1 MELTDASWMP
11 VAALPTAGA
20 PQPYRPTLLIADDEA
35 GPRESLKI
43 VFRDRYYCHIV
54 TGGRAAI
61 DYARQNPV
69 DIAVLDIA
77 MPDMKGTDV
86 LRELKTLDPDIECI
100 MLTGYE
106 TIETARAAVR
116 YGAADY
122 LSKPFDVFTMRE
134 LLDKCL
140 ARRQGKRAAAENL
153 RALQRMNDEFTQSL
167 AHRDRLATA
176 DAISARVIHEMN
188 NPLAVI
194 AGYAH
199 MLGRDLQAI
208 AAGEPVSEKV
218 IEKVTSIQREIER
231 CKEIATRFLG
241 FVRSAAQSDPEPV
254 DVAGIVGEATALL
267 KAHPLSRNVVV
278 SASIA
283 DRGVRVRARS
293 VELIQILMNLGVNAL
308 QAMDGGGVL
317 LVTAERAPAP
327 PTHAYQSPTFDAAKP
342 LVRLSVIDNGHG
354 IAPGNLSQLF
364 RPYFTSKPGGT
375 GLGLSVVAELV
386 GAYGGLIAV
395 HSEAGKGTTFSVY
408 LPLAPEMQCAA
419 VT

>member
-1 MELTDASWMP
+1 MEAS
-11 VAALPTAGA
+11 
-20 PQPYRPTLLIADDEA
+20 RPTLLIADDEA

-43 VFRDRYYCHIV
+43 VFRDRYQCHIV
-54 TGGRAAI
+54 TGGRAALEF
-61 DYARQNPV
+61 ARANPV

-77 MPDMKGTDV
+77 MPDMQGTDV
-86 LRELKTLDPDIECI
+86 LRELKQLDADIECI

-140 ARRQGKRAAAENL
+140 ARRHSKRAAAENL
-153 RALQRMNDEFTQSL
+153 RALQRMNEEFTRTL

-199 MLGRDLQAI
+199 MLGRDLQALG
-208 AAGEPVSEKV
+208 ATGQPVSAQMLEQV
-218 IEKVTSIQREIER
+218 GRIQNEIER
-231 CKEIATRFLG
+231 CKEIATCFLG
-241 FVRSAAQSDPEPV
+241 FARSGAHLEADVLDLAHVLTEAA
-254 DVAGIVGEATALL
+254 TLL
-267 KAHPLSRNVVV
+267 KAHPAGRGTVVTT
-278 SASIA
+278 SFGER
-283 DRGVRVRARS
+283 DLRVRGRA
-293 VELIQILMNLGVNAL
+293 VELTQILMNLGINAL
-308 QAMDGGGVL
+308 QAMDGGVL
-317 LVTAERAPAP
+317 LLTAERGTPPA
-327 PTHAYQSPTFDAAKP
+327 TSAYRSPTFDATKP

-354 IAPGNLSQLF
+354 IAPGNLPQLF
-364 RPYFTSKPGGT
+364 RPYFTSKPEGT

-386 GAYGGLIAV
+386 GMYGGLITV
-395 HSEAGKGTTFSVY
+395 QSEAGKGTTFSVY
-408 LPLAPEMQCAA
+408 LPLAPEMQCAVA
-419 VT
+419 N